1 MRNITILI
9 ILILF
14 SSCVSQKKCISK
26 FPPETIKVRYDSI
39 VIKDSVIY
47 KDRIINHVIKA
58 DTVYKD
64 VIIPVPAELNIPPI
78 TSEND
83 YAKAKAWIHNSRL
96 KLQLEQKDQVIQFKL
111 DSADKEVRHWKYQY
125 TLENEKQ
132 STVIREKFVPKI
144 HSIALLIVITELIV
158 LIIYMYIKLKG
169 GGLKSALKGYLR

>member
-39 VIKDSVIY
+39 VIKDTVIY
-47 KDRIINHVIKA
+47 KDRIINHAIKA

-64 VIIPVPAELNIPPI
+64 KLIPVPANLNVSPI
-78 TSEND
+78 FSEND
-83 YAKAKAWIHNSRL
+83 YAKAKAWIQNSKL

-125 TLENEKQ
+125 TLESEKQ
-132 STVIREKFVPKI
+132 STVIRESFVPKI
-144 HSIALLIVITELIV
+144 YKVALFIVIGELLALIV
-158 LIIYMYIKLKG
+158 YMYIKLKG
-169 GGLKSALKGYLR
+169 GGLKSALKSY